1 MAAGIDDFTHS
12 LETINRR
19 AKSGG
24 GGAAMSVVELGRLA
38 RNILGMS
45 KNVIFAKDSD
55 QFQHL
60 LSKRR
65 GDKGRARSTE
75 EGANLVLEIWLDV
88 SSFLVPEPPGTT
100 RRDSAL
106 FAVQIAQVFS
116 ALTFP
121 IQSYKKM

>member
-12 LETINRR
+12 LEAINRR

-24 GGAAMSVVELGRLA
+24 EGAAMSVVELGRLA
-38 RNILGMS
+38 RNVLGMS
-45 KNVIFAKDSD
+45 KNVIFAKNSD
-55 QFQHL
+55 KFQHL

-65 GDKGRARSTE
+65 GDKGQARSTE

-88 SSFLVPEPPGTT
+88 SSFLVPEYPSTT

-106 FAVQIAQVFS
+106 FAVQIAQVYN
-116 ALTFP
+116 ALSCP
-121 IQSYKKM
+121 IES